1 MSSISQSQRSTLLSA
16 SLLHTDWLNPVRSL
30 ARGGGE
36 EASGEGEGEG
46 GGLLFTEGVDEHEN
60 DNAER
65 ESRGEDTP
73 FLFDLR
79 PSPAA
84 AEGEERG
91 GTGGTGGQE
100 TDPRLDV
107 SRCHI
112 FHPEPESCR
121 SGSGRPP
128 SCLACSRRLRTES
141 AARRSPSKNQER

>member
-1 MSSISQSQRSTLLSA
+1 MSSIGQSQRSTLLSA
-16 SLLHTDWLNPVRSL
+16 SLLHADWLNPVRLL

-36 EASGEGEGEG
+36 EESG
-46 GGLLFTEGVDEHEN
+46 GGGDCCSQRERVDEHEN

-79 PSPAA
+79 PPPAA
-84 AEGEERG
+84 GEGEEREG
-91 GTGGTGGQE
+91 GYGRTGGRE
-100 TDPRLDV
+100 TDPRLEV

-128 SCLACSRRLRTES
+128 SCLASAGRLRTEP